1 MEVFGLSPSKPVG
14 VIKDAIKDA
23 MLDGE
28 IPNSYEAAYEFM
40 IKKAAELGLRPLQG
54 TSH

>member
-14 VIKDAIKDA
+14 LIKDAIKDA

-28 IPNSYEAAYEFM
+28 IPNNYEAAYAFM
-40 IKKAAELGLRPLQG
+40 IKKAAELGLQPG
-54 TSH
+54 AGS